1 MHDYQ
6 FVLLLWC
13 LSASSS
19 SPPRRCFFSFFSFVA
34 VVVVVVVVVKMAFG
48 VTDGPLVCYHQVE
61 VVYMN

>member
-1 MHDYQ
+1 MVS
-6 FVLLLWC
+6 FGFKF
-13 LSASSS
+13 LSTSSLFFF
-19 SPPRRCFFSFFSFVA
+19 CFFFSFVA